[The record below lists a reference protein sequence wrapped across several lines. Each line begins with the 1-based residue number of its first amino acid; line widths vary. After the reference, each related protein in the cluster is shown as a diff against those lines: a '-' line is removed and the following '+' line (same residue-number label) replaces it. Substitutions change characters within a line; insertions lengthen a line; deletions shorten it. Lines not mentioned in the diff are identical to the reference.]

1 MAFRNIY
8 VCMNKNNNVPST
20 GIFFARSLKSHSS
33 VDEGA
38 VDWQIDWQDVATDLS
53 KLESRFT
60 YCREGEFFF
69 YSTVESTTTNMIN
82 PWSSMVSSIV
92 YIPSIHDLIL
102 PIFHGTL
109 SIEMPVLVYRI
120 NSLDKKKVFEK

>member
-1 MAFRNIY
+1 
-8 VCMNKNNNVPST
+8 MNKNNNVPST
-20 GIFFARSLKSHSS
+20 GIFLARSLKSHSS

-69 YSTVESTTTNMIN
+69 YSTV
-82 PWSSMVSSIV
+82 
-92 YIPSIHDLIL
+92 
-102 PIFHGTL
+102 
-109 SIEMPVLVYRI
+109 
-120 NSLDKKKVFEK
+120 